1 MFSGEIPNKELPD
14 LKFVWMSESNLQALV
29 IQKVDNPIH
38 WINLNP
44 VDSVVGIHNTY
55 PLDNDLS
62 GLLRYKTF
70 EQPGP
75 GPGCIKPTLKCP
87 LKWVTYESVMGTLTG
102 VAWNTLSTLVSS
114 YFTW

>member
-44 VDSVVGIHNTY
+44 VDSVVGIQYTY

-75 GPGCIKPTLKCP
+75 EL
-87 LKWVTYESVMGTLTG
+87 
-102 VAWNTLSTLVSS
+102 
-114 YFTW
+114 